1 MSATIIEAQLINDSG
16 PTEVQISYVNAGSAL
31 SIRYHEVIGI
41 EGDADRPIATATWA
55 STQIATIGTCATD
68 ETVQVLWA
76 GRVKVPKDTDVALV
90 QGHTAWWDAST
101 NKATTS
107 AVASHDDDFVLGLVV
122 DTTVASDTEVVVDLN
137 TGPHRYT
144 EGS

>member
-1 MSATIIEAQLINDSG
+1 MALEAQLINDSG
-16 PTEVQISYVNAGSAL
+16 PPEVQISYLNAGSAL
-31 SIRYHEVIGI
+31 SITDHEMIGI

-55 STQIATIGTCATD
+55 STQVATIGTCATD
-68 ETVQVLWA
+68 ETTQVLWA
-76 GRVKVPKDTDVALV
+76 GRVKVPKDNDVALT

-107 AVASHDDDFVLGLVV
+107 TIADQDDDFALGLVV
-122 DTTVASDTEVVVDLN
+122 DTTVAADTEVVVDLN
-137 TGPHRYT
+137 TGPYRYT

>member
-1 MSATIIEAQLINDSG
+1 MALEAQLIGDSG
-16 PTEVQISYVNAGSAL
+16 PTEVQISYVNAGSTL
-31 SIRYHEVIGI
+31 SIANHEMIGI
-41 EGDADRPIATATWA
+41 EGDSDKPIATATWA
-55 STQIATIGTCATD
+55 STQVATIGSCALG

-76 GRVKVPKDTDVALV
+76 GRIKVPKDTNVALV
-90 QGHTAWWDAST
+90 QGHTAWWDYST

-107 AVASHDDDFVLGLVV
+107 AIANQDEDFALGLIV

-137 TGPHRYT
+137 TGPHKYT